1 MPDLGLT
8 LFINGSLNTAKQLG
22 NPANPAKGIAANPA
36 QELPNAPEWTDAA
49 GAVYSHGPWSASL
62 TYKQSGAF
70 VQYNTVGAKQF
81 TFHLPGYN
89 SIDASLGYDFGRFAL
104 KLQGFNLADNRAITS
119 FTPAGNTTQLFQV
132 SDAGAPDTSIYT
144 FQAGRMLEVTLIGKF

>member
-1 MPDLGLT
+1 MDRRRRRGL
-8 LFINGSLNTAKQLG
+8 Q
-22 NPANPAKGIAANPA
+22 PR
-36 QELPNAPEWTDAA
+36 
-49 GAVYSHGPWSASL
+49 AVVRVA
-62 TYKQSGAF
+62 
-70 VQYNTVGAKQF
+70 V
-81 TFHLPGYN
+81 
-89 SIDASLGYDFGRFAL
+89 